1 MTPAAPGFDTVI
13 VVSAASPSEQ
23 TSRSRSQRAAE
34 APSVPSSYVVW
45 EKER

>member
-1 MTPAAPGFDTVI
+1 MTPGADTVI
-13 VVSAASPSEQ
+13 VAAAAASRTEQ
-23 TSRSRSQRAAE
+23 ASQKRAAAE

>member
-1 MTPAAPGFDTVI
+1 MTPGADTVI
-13 VVSAASPSEQ
+13 VVAAASRSEQ
-23 TSRSRSQRAAE
+23 ASSRSSQKRAAE